1 MKTVA
6 EKCAEK
12 FDEDL
17 LEDAFLKNELFDYF
31 KTMRLFE
38 VKLETY
44 RDKAESS
51 QGKRYITSRVLQPVS
66 LRSSRS
72 VLVKLT
78 AKAVNDFSGCTKL
91 AHAIW

>member
-6 EKCAEK
+6 EKCGEK

-38 VKLETY
+38 VRI
-44 RDKAESS
+44 RDRHKPKAL
-51 QGKRYITSRVLQPVS
+51 RVH
-66 LRSSRS
+66 
-72 VLVKLT
+72 K
-78 AKAVNDFSGCTKL
+78 AKAILRQGFYNQLICEAQEVFL
-91 AHAIW
+91 